1 MTRLTAKDFPQ
12 ELLELYDF
20 YVHGRISKREF
31 LDRAGKFAVG
41 GVTAAALLATL
52 SPNYA
57 LAQQVQFTDPDIV
70 AEYITYPSPNGNG
83 EVRGYLVRPAK
94 ATGKVPGVVV
104 VHENRG
110 LNPYIEDVA
119 RRLGKAGFVA
129 LAPDGLT
136 SVGGY
141 PGNDEKGRE
150 LQQKVDPTKLM
161 NDFFAAVEFLIAH
174 DATTGKVGITGF
186 CYGGG
191 VSNAAAVAYPEL
203 AAAVPFYGRQPPAD
217 KVPNIKAPLLLHY
230 AENDAGVNGGW
241 PAYEA
246 ALKAQGK
253 TYEAHIYPG
262 TNHGFHNDSTPR
274 YDEAAAKLAWERTI
288 AVVQALSGLSQAV
301 VAAPLSPLRASPLI
315 QSGLFLQY
323 SRYNHQLRW
332 P

>member
-1 MTRLTAKDFPQ
+1 MVRHVKQLAGGTMTRLTAKDFPQ

-20 YVHGRISKREF
+20 YAHGRITKREF
-31 LDRAGKFAVG
+31 LDRAGKFTVG
-41 GVTAAALLATL
+41 GMTAIALLGAL

-57 LAQQVQFTDPDIV
+57 LAQQIAFTDPDIV
-70 AEYITYPSPNGNG
+70 AEYITYTSPNGNG

-94 ATGKVPGVVV
+94 DGVAVTDRRGGIVV

-119 RRLGKAGFVA
+119 RRVAKAGFVA

-150 LQQKVDPTKLM
+150 LQRQVDPTKLM
-161 NDFFAAVEFLIAH
+161 NDFFAAIEWMMASDL
-174 DATTGKVGITGF
+174 TTGKVGITGF

-203 AAAVPFYGRQPPAD
+203 AASVPFYGRQVPAAD
-217 KVPNIKAPLLLHY
+217 VAKIKAPLLLQFAQHDD
-230 AENDAGVNGGW
+230 NVNAGW

-246 ALKAQGK
+246 ALKENGK
-253 TYEAHIYPG
+253 VYEAYIYPD

-274 YDEAAAKLAWERTI
+274 YDEEAAKLAWERTI
-288 AVVQALSGLSQAV
+288 EWFKKY
-301 VAAPLSPLRASPLI
+301 VA
-315 QSGLFLQY
+315 
-323 SRYNHQLRW
+323 
-332 P
+332 